1 MTDKEA
7 KIILESIL
15 FISGE
20 PLKIESIGKIM
31 ELEKRDMERVVKDL
45 VSEYQLKDSGI
56 MVAEVAEGIQMVTN
70 PVSAPWVRKMLATSV
85 PSRISHQSLETLA
98 IVAYKQPIIKAE
110 IESIRGVGSDGVL
123 KTLLER
129 RLIKILGRKEAP
141 GRPLMYGTTKE
152 FLQYFGLK
160 DLTELPTLKEFQ
172 EVDDIGTLP
181 FTDYPAVSD
190 MVEASELSDTGQEE
204 DSTQNTEDGEPS
216 TMPNKLALHHAK
228 QTGRQEQTGGQ
239 AGKNEPAGE
248 QGIPADSERISTRGL
263 SAEEDEDVKH
273 SEPQPSE

>member
-20 PLKIESIGKIM
+20 PLKIESIGKIL
-31 ELEKRDMERVVKDL
+31 ELEKGDVERIVKDL

-56 MVAEVAEGIQMVTN
+56 IVAEVAEGVQMVTN
-70 PVSAPWVRKMLATSV
+70 PVSAPWVKKMLATSV
-85 PSRISHQSLETLA
+85 PTRLSRQSLETLA

-110 IESIRGVGSDGVL
+110 VESIRGVGSDGVL

-141 GRPLMYGTTKE
+141 GRPLMYSTTKE

-160 DLTELPTLKEFQ
+160 DLAELPTLKEFQ
-172 EVDDIGTLP
+172 EIDDIGTLP
-181 FTDYPAVSD
+181 FTEPPVNPNGLGHGAGRTPSTVPNKLADKNKPAGPEVSGSPHSSD
-190 MVEASELSDTGQEE
+190 RQNGETEGHSLPEDSELINSQGPSAEPSDTGQ
-204 DSTQNTEDGEPS
+204 
-216 TMPNKLALHHAK
+216 
-228 QTGRQEQTGGQ
+228 
-239 AGKNEPAGE
+239 
-248 QGIPADSERISTRGL
+248 ADDAER
-263 SAEEDEDVKH
+263 H
-273 SEPQPSE
+273 SEPQPAE